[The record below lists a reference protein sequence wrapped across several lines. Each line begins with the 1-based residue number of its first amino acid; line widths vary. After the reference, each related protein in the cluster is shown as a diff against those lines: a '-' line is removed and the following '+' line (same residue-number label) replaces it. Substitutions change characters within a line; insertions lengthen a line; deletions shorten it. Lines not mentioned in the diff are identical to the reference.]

1 MVVIMDGE
9 HDKELEI
16 QALAESLQRDV
27 RLMKIM
33 LGEMVK
39 PSERFDEL
47 RLMLTEERY
56 LN

>member
-1 MVVIMDGE
+1 MDGE